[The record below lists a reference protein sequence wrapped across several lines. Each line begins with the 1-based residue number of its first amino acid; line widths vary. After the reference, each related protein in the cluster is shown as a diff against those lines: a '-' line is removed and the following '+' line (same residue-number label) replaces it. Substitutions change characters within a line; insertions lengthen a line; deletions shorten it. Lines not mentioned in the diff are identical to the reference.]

1 MGFLDHS
8 TNNIIIDAVL
18 TDRGRELLAANDGSF
33 RIVRYAFG
41 DDEVDYTIIKKFGR
55 TIGKE
60 KIEKNTPVFEAQ
72 TVATLGLRFPIV
84 SYSDPNLIALPQL
97 ELVTTNLTN
106 VTQNRN
112 LQVTLRQKI
121 DTDKITDRQRLL
133 LQESMYQVAVD
144 GRFLKLSTGARSR
157 ARKEPFGF
165 GLVYDVPARQGQG
178 TNLSRLSFT
187 LRYVG
192 TGSRFTQLQDS
203 NCIVKTTVKVTGNT
217 TGISETFEVSVK
229 YST

>member
-18 TDRGRELLAANDGSF
+18 TDRGRELLAANDGTF
-33 RIVRYAFG
+33 TIARYAFG

-72 TVATLGLRFPIV
+72 TVASLALRHPIV
-84 SYSDPNLIALPQL
+84 SYSDPNLIALPTL
-97 ELVTTNLTN
+97 SLDTTLA
-106 VTQNRN
+106 VVEQNKP
-112 LQVTLRQKI
+112 LRVVMKQEI
-121 DTDKITDRQRLL
+121 DSDKVTDRQRLL
-133 LQESMYQVAVD
+133 LQESMFQVAVD
-144 GRFLKLSTGARSR
+144 GRFLRLTGARSR

-165 GLVYDVPARQGQG
+165 GLIYDVAARSGAG
-178 TNLSRLSFT
+178 NVLSQIGFALA
-187 LRYVG
+187 YVG

-203 NCIVKTTVKVTGNT
+203 NGIVKTTVKVTGNS

-229 YST
+229 YTT

>member
-18 TDRGRELLAANDGSF
+18 TDRGRELLAANDGTF
-33 RIVRYAFG
+33 TIARYAFG

-72 TVATLGLRFPIV
+72 TVASLALRHPIV
-84 SYSDPNLIALPQL
+84 SYSDPNLIALPTL
-97 ELVTTNLTN
+97 SLDTTLA
-106 VTQNRN
+106 VVEQNKP
-112 LQVTLRQKI
+112 LRVVMKQEI
-121 DTDKITDRQRLL
+121 DSDKVTDRQRLL
-133 LQESMYQVAVD
+133 LQVSMFQVAVD
-144 GRFLKLSTGARSR
+144 GRFLRLTGARSR

-165 GLVYDVPARQGQG
+165 GLIYDVAARSGAG
-178 TNLSRLSFT
+178 NVLSQIGFALA
-187 LRYVG
+187 YVG

-203 NCIVKTTVKVTGNT
+203 NGIVKTTVKVTGNS

-229 YST
+229 YTT

>member
-41 DDEVDYTIIKKFGR
+41 DDEVDYSIIKKFGR

-72 TVATLGLRFPIV
+72 TVASLALRYPIV
-84 SYSDPNLIALPQL
+84 SYSDPNLIALPTLTLDSTLATVEQNKPLRVQL
-97 ELVTTNLTN
+97 K
-106 VTQNRN
+106 QN
-112 LQVTLRQKI
+112 I
-121 DTDKITDRQRLL
+121 DSDKVTDRQRLL
-133 LQESMYQVAVD
+133 LQETMMQVAVD
-144 GRFLKLSTGARSR
+144 GRFLRLSGARSR

-165 GLVYDVPARQGQG
+165 GLVYDVPAQQGAG
-178 TNLSRLSFT
+178 NVLSQIAFT
-187 LRYVG
+187 LNYVG

-203 NCIVKTTVKVTGNT
+203 SGVVKTTVKVTGNS
-217 TGISETFEVSVK
+217 TGISQTFEVSVK
-229 YST
+229 YTT

>member
-18 TDRGRELLAANDGSF
+18 TDRGRELLAANDGTF
-33 RIVRYAFG
+33 TIARYSFG

-72 TVATLGLRFPIV
+72 TVASLALRHPIV
-84 SYSDPNLIALPQL
+84 SYSDPNLIALPTL
-97 ELVTTNLTN
+97 SLDTTLA
-106 VTQNRN
+106 VVEQNKP
-112 LQVTLRQKI
+112 LRVVMKQEI
-121 DTDKITDRQRLL
+121 DSDKVTDRQRLL
-133 LQESMYQVAVD
+133 LQESMFQVAVD
-144 GRFLKLSTGARSR
+144 GRFLRLTGARSR

-165 GLVYDVPARQGQG
+165 GLIYDVAARSGAG
-178 TNLSRLSFT
+178 NVLSQIGFALA
-187 LRYVG
+187 YVG

-203 NCIVKTTVKVTGNT
+203 NGIVKTTVKVTGNS

-229 YST
+229 YTT

>member
-18 TDRGRELLAANDGSF
+18 TDRGRELLAANDGTF
-33 RIVRYAFG
+33 TIARYAFG

-72 TVATLGLRFPIV
+72 TVASLALRYPIV
-84 SYSDPNLIALPQL
+84 SYSDPNLIALPTL
-97 ELVTTNLTN
+97 GLDTTLA
-106 VTQNRN
+106 VVEQNKP
-112 LQVTLRQKI
+112 LRVVMKQEI
-121 DTDKITDRQRLL
+121 DSDKVTDRQRLL
-133 LQESMYQVAVD
+133 LQESMFQVAVD
-144 GRFLKLSTGARSR
+144 GRFLRLTGARSR

-165 GLVYDVPARQGQG
+165 GLIYDVAARSGAG
-178 TNLSRLSFT
+178 NVLSQIGFALA
-187 LRYVG
+187 YVG

-203 NCIVKTTVKVTGNT
+203 TGIVKTTVKVTGNS

-229 YST
+229 YTT

>member
-41 DDEVDYTIIKKFGR
+41 DDEVDYSIIKKFGR

-72 TVATLGLRFPIV
+72 TVATLALRHPIV
-84 SYSDPNLIALPQL
+84 SYSDPNLIALPT
-97 ELVTTNLTN
+97 LVLDSTLAT
-106 VTQNRN
+106 VEQNKPLRV
-112 LQVTLRQKI
+112 QLRQNI
-121 DTDKITDRQRLL
+121 DSDKVTDRQRLL
-133 LQESMYQVAVD
+133 LQETMMQVAVD
-144 GRFLKLSTGARSR
+144 GRFLRLSGARSR

-165 GLVYDVPARQGQG
+165 GLVYDVPARQGAG
-178 TNLSRLSFT
+178 NVLSQIAFT
-187 LRYVG
+187 LNYVG
-192 TGSRFTQLQDS
+192 TGSRYTQLQDS
-203 NCIVKTTVKVTGNT
+203 TGVVKTTVKVTGNS
-217 TGISETFEVSVK
+217 TGITETFEVSVK
-229 YST
+229 YTT

>member
-18 TDRGRELLAANDGSF
+18 TDRGRELLAANDGTF
-33 RIVRYAFG
+33 TIARYAFG

-72 TVATLGLRFPIV
+72 TVASLALRHPIV
-84 SYSDPNLIALPQL
+84 SYSDPNLIALPTL
-97 ELVTTNLTN
+97 SLDTTLA
-106 VTQNRN
+106 VVEQNKP
-112 LQVTLRQKI
+112 LRVVMKQEI
-121 DTDKITDRQRLL
+121 DSDKVTDRQRLL
-133 LQESMYQVAVD
+133 LQESMFQVAVD
-144 GRFLKLSTGARSR
+144 GRFLRLTGARSR

-165 GLVYDVPARQGQG
+165 GLVYDVAARSGAG
-178 TNLSRLSFT
+178 NVLSQIGFALA
-187 LRYVG
+187 YVG

-203 NCIVKTTVKVTGNT
+203 NGIVKTTVKVTGNS

-229 YST
+229 YTT

>member
-41 DDEVDYTIIKKFGR
+41 DDEVDYSIIKKFGR

-72 TVATLGLRFPIV
+72 TVATLALRNPIV
-84 SYSDPNLIALPQL
+84 SYSYPNLIALPT
-97 ELVTTNLTN
+97 LVLDSTLATIE
-106 VTQNRN
+106 QNKALRV
-112 LQVTLRQKI
+112 QLRQNI
-121 DTDKITDRQRLL
+121 DSDKVTDRQRLL
-133 LQESMYQVAVD
+133 LQETMMQVAVD
-144 GRFLKLSTGARSR
+144 GRFLRLSGARSR

-165 GLVYDVPARQGQG
+165 GLVYDVPAGQG
-178 TNLSRLSFT
+178 AGNVLSQIAFT
-187 LRYVG
+187 LNYVG
-192 TGSRFTQLQDS
+192 TGSRFTQLQDTGG
-203 NCIVKTTVKVTGNT
+203 IVKTTVKVTGNS
-217 TGISETFEVSVK
+217 TGITETFEVSVK
-229 YST
+229 YTT

>member
-18 TDRGRELLAANDGSF
+18 TDRGRELLAANDGTF
-33 RIVRYAFG
+33 TVARYAFG

-72 TVATLGLRFPIV
+72 TVASLALRYPIV
-84 SYSDPNLIALPQL
+84 SYSDPNLIALPTL
-97 ELVTTNLTN
+97 SLDTTLA
-106 VTQNRN
+106 VVEQNKP
-112 LQVTLRQKI
+112 LRVVMKQEI
-121 DTDKITDRQRLL
+121 DSDKVTDRQRLL
-133 LQESMYQVAVD
+133 LQESMFQVAVD
-144 GRFLKLSTGARSR
+144 GRFLRLTGARSR

-165 GLVYDVPARQGQG
+165 GLIYDVAARSGAG
-178 TNLSRLSFT
+178 NVLSQIGFALA
-187 LRYVG
+187 YVG

-203 NCIVKTTVKVTGNT
+203 SGIVKTTVKVTGNS

-229 YST
+229 YTT

>member
-41 DDEVDYTIIKKFGR
+41 DDEVDYSIIKKFGR

-72 TVATLGLRFPIV
+72 TVATLALRNPIV
-84 SYSDPNLIALPQL
+84 SYSDPNLIALPTL
-97 ELVTTNLTN
+97 NLDSTLA
-106 VTQNRN
+106 TIEQNKPLRV
-112 LQVTLRQKI
+112 QLRQNI
-121 DTDKITDRQRLL
+121 DSDKVTDRQRLL
-133 LQESMYQVAVD
+133 LQETMMQVAVD
-144 GRFLKLSTGARSR
+144 GRFLRLDGARSR

-165 GLVYDVPARQGQG
+165 GLV
-178 TNLSRLSFT
+178 
-187 LRYVG
+187 
-192 TGSRFTQLQDS
+192 
-203 NCIVKTTVKVTGNT
+203 
-217 TGISETFEVSVK
+217 
-229 YST
+229 